1 MNLFTGLNNR
11 PHANPIFCTNK
22 QDKAQ
27 RSQQQRRPIHSNYNY
42 YSCTDSDGWNPFVS
56 GEDEVTHSVAQ
67 LLGLVRHEEL
77 HGVVSAQAGR
87 QLFPVLKLV
96 ENVKPPLH
104 TSSDDTMTASE
115 FVPSSMDDRGKC
127 SPNLFRA
134 AWTTGGKCS
143 EMDATTVHKVLPAS
157 PFSLICLPGLF

>member
-56 GEDEVTHSVAQ
+56 GEDEVTHGVAQ

-104 TSSDDTMTASE
+104 TSSDDTMTTSSEAQDCHASE
-115 FVPSSMDDRGKC
+115 FVPSSMDDRGKMF
-127 SPNLFRA
+127 SEFVPSSMDDR
-134 AWTTGGKCS
+134 GK
-143 EMDATTVHKVLPAS
+143 M
-157 PFSLICLPGLF
+157 F